1 MRKFTK
7 VDSCRIAVTERS
19 EMRQKSMTK
28 KNPAKNGVR
37 DIQRK
42 TGKQYYS
49 VQVNAAID
57 VNGLAR
63 NAFRRVGR
71 QEHYQVGDVARH
83 RQAR

>member
-42 TGKQYYS
+42 TGNSIIQY
-49 VQVNAAID
+49 
-57 VNGLAR
+57 R
-63 NAFRRVGR
+63 
-71 QEHYQVGDVARH
+71 
-83 RQAR
+83 